1 MGEFREIKLCSVG
14 DRIQAEMILEVLSK
28 NRIPAYRQ
36 GSVMDIYGG
45 NSLEGEEIYVA
56 KKDLP
61 RAREALEGMGVLEEK
76 ICVPRDKREKEQG
89 SGVFTVVKVFLTIM
103 VAAAVILAAMMVGF

>member
-1 MGEFREIKLCSVG
+1 MGEFREVKLCSVG

-45 NSLEGEEIYVA
+45 NSLEGEEIYVG
-56 KKDLP
+56 KKIF
-61 RAREALEGMGVLEEK
+61 LEPEK
-76 ICVPRDKREKEQG
+76 P
-89 SGVFTVVKVFLTIM
+89 
-103 VAAAVILAAMMVGF
+103 